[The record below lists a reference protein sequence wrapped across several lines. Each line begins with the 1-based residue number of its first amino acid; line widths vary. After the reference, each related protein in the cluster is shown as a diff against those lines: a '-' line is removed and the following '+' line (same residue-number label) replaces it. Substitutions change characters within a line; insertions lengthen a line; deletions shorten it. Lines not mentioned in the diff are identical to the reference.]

1 MGAQAAHMRHHEDGE
16 LPKEGTTDSVVE
28 EESES
33 PESLKEVAMP
43 KSSQLHRKTSAGAPD
58 QLAELEEQL
67 VVEKR
72 RCRMQEEELDR
83 MRALVEQLEKMVD
96 RQASATESEHERI
109 AMLEQSIGQQQNG
122 TEEKVAKLL
131 LAVAGEKR
139 RADMAEQEHVDL
151 ERQHQA
157 VVEELRQQLEA
168 ARGTSSST
176 AIDEPENQN
185 DLKKE
190 FQTEQRALR
199 LEIEQKY
206 VGIELQIKT
215 LQQEVVKLTN
225 EAAERQEADIDKNAV
240 GENTETKTIAEVTG
254 QYQSEMAKRM
264 DAQNKLLQKDQQVRE
279 LQRQVDTMRDATVP
293 TSVAPGCEQD
303 RQAAQEAKK
312 LRRELAE
319 KESQLRELQQQLAD
333 ELTKRAQLQGQVVEK
348 DKQLRETQFILEDSD
363 LYRHHAAQEQLLQKT
378 RELCDLQAQLTQ
390 ELALRQSVQYKVIEK
405 ERIICDLQKQLMNAR
420 GTHESSSTTE
430 RSSSFVRSSTGPR
443 GPPVGGVED
452 GSSYDFE
459 GEGCASPREPEGE
472 DSTCQTGADP
482 PPVQQF
488 GSVPISGFS
497 PPVLCGEQPSMMPSV
512 QNTPLG
518 SLRTPAGVDSTAFMS
533 QNCSRVSW
541 PIRTV
546 TMPCTSSTSTNM
558 QEVVGPGTQ
567 ASQHNIA
574 WWGSYYHPNN
584 RAHSSDDTAAF
595 AHMHNVDART
605 MGVPGSAREVEEQ
618 WVRRE
623 RQGAR
628 SFH

>member
-1 MGAQAAHMRHHEDGE
+1 MRHHEDGE

-176 AIDEPENQN
+176 AIDEPENQD

-190 FQTEQRALR
+190 FQAERALR
-199 LEIEQKY
+199 LEMEQQY
-206 VGIELQIKT
+206 AGIELQVKT

-254 QYQSEMAKRM
+254 QYQSELAKRM
-264 DAQNKLLQKDQQVRE
+264 DEVNELLGLME
-279 LQRQVDTMRDATVP
+279 AT
-293 TSVAPGCEQD
+293 
-303 RQAAQEAKK
+303 
-312 LRRELAE
+312 L
-319 KESQLRELQQQLAD
+319 
-333 ELTKRAQLQGQVVEK
+333 
-348 DKQLRETQFILEDSD
+348 
-363 LYRHHAAQEQLLQKT
+363 EQLLQKT
-378 RELCDLQAQLTQ
+378 MKLCDLQVQLNQ
-390 ELALRQSVQYKVIEK
+390 EMDLKDKVSKELDLEYKISEMQ
-405 ERIICDLQKQLMNAR
+405 RIIYDLQDLR
-420 GTHESSSTTE
+420 I
-430 RSSSFVRSSTGPR
+430 
-443 GPPVGGVED
+443 
-452 GSSYDFE
+452 
-459 GEGCASPREPEGE
+459 CASMISRRAKSASTREP
-472 DSTCQTGADP
+472 
-482 PPVQQF
+482 
-488 GSVPISGFS
+488 GSF
-497 PPVLCGEQPSMMPSV
+497 L
-512 QNTPLG
+512 N
-518 SLRTPAGVDSTAFMS
+518 MS
-533 QNCSRVSW
+533 
-541 PIRTV
+541 
-546 TMPCTSSTSTNM
+546 
-558 QEVVGPGTQ
+558 
-567 ASQHNIA
+567 
-574 WWGSYYHPNN
+574 
-584 RAHSSDDTAAF
+584 D
-595 AHMHNVDART
+595 
-605 MGVPGSAREVEEQ
+605 
-618 WVRRE
+618 
-623 RQGAR
+623 
-628 SFH
+628 

>member
-176 AIDEPENQN
+176 AIDEPENQD

-190 FQTEQRALR
+190 FQAERALR
-199 LEIEQKY
+199 LEMEQQY
-206 VGIELQIKT
+206 AGIELQVKT

-472 DSTCQTGADP
+472 DSTCQTGADS
-482 PPVQQF
+482 PPVQQV
-488 GSVPISGFS
+488 GSVPISGFG
-497 PPVLCGEQPSMMPSV
+497 PPIPLGEQPSMMPSVQNTPLGSLRTPAGVDSTAFMVGSVPISGFGPPIPLGEQPSMMPSV

-533 QNCSRVSW
+533 TELQQGVMANQNSHNAVYLFY
-541 PIRTV
+541 
-546 TMPCTSSTSTNM
+546 
-558 QEVVGPGTQ
+558 QY
-567 ASQHNIA
+567 QHA
-574 WWGSYYHPNN
+574 G
-584 RAHSSDDTAAF
+584 
-595 AHMHNVDART
+595 
-605 MGVPGSAREVEEQ
+605 GC
-618 WVRRE
+618 
-623 RQGAR
+623 GAR
-628 SFH
+628 HASKPTQHSLVG